1 MKKIISVAASFAL
14 LSLNHS
20 LAQSFDDEGTAYS
33 TAGVEI
39 WTEDEANELV
49 AMPSSFAC
57 IIKNTRGDVLP
68 NASWEALIDEEDCGL
83 ADADDRAA
91 TQYAR
96 GVFTSTRADN
106 SSPQSVTGW
115 FESLSGFKYIADVEI
130 SAPPSDDNPAGEW
143 TFAFYN
149 SGEDGSV
156 GPSDSDDIGFVDVAE
171 ADDGAVTITTATSYT
186 VPDGPDAGTVE
197 EDAALIKYNA
207 DDTVSFVGLRAED
220 GGQAIA
226 GKANDDFYYRVNF
239 SGNSI
244 DVEGLK
250 SGSVTA
256 LAGLANASTSDACF
270 RRNNPWQSVNRY
282 DLFTEA
288 GARVEL
294 NGGFGFETGASGDGT
309 NGYMGNWGVWM
320 DTENS
325 LFSPTNNSIAIRAD
339 VPGEDERVNRTLEWA
354 SGKLYRLETV
364 IEPLLNGT
372 TYRTW
377 APDNSFNWEEVD
389 AVYNASE
396 DRFDLTKVSD
406 GEAYGDI
413 TVTDAQN
420 NPWLARF
427 WSPEKQ
433 TEILWAFGE
442 TDPDQIT
449 FEKRADL
456 SKDATILENGI
467 TLAALY
473 DGGPDTGLPIAAA
486 SSARENFMQGSANDS
501 YILTSRAPGDGFESR
516 TLYIDNDGTAGLTAN
531 DDPVRYDFS
540 TSWSMTGQNYQS
552 YSDQNDS
559 GEFTGFWPYESFKL
573 YDPNDDDCDTPT
585 SGDCTKYEWSFGAM
599 EWDHSIIAAEED
611 GDLVQIDPPIF
622 FEYTHAAANERNG
635 DQSFSFRSVD
645 ENNPAAHTIG
655 NDSSFLISDDT
666 FDDKKYYLEYDGN
679 SLHGLPNIVIGDNEY
694 GHWVSL
700 INLADGTQLTAEGG
714 NTTYRVKAVEVS
726 ESLVE
731 ANISECESA
740 GVKFTDPTSLGIT
753 ITDVPDVDDGTL
765 PTALWSEIPTDEN
778 LTCTVT
784 HGDAGNCSSN

>member
-1 MKKIISVAASFAL
+1 MRKLISVAASFAL

-20 LAQSFDDEGTAYS
+20 LAQSFNDDGTAYS

-39 WTEDEANELV
+39 WTEDEANQLV
-49 AMPSSFAC
+49 EMPSSFAC

-115 FESLSGFKYIADVEI
+115 FESLNGFKFLADVEI

-143 TFAFYN
+143 TFSYYN

-156 GPSDSDDIGFVDVAE
+156 GPSDSLDIGFVDVAE
-171 ADDGAVTITTATSYT
+171 ADDGAVTITTATSY
-186 VPDGPDAGTVE
+186 VVRGGPNEGTVE

-207 DDTVSFVGLRAED
+207 DDTVSFIGLRDYD
-220 GGQAIA
+220 GGQAVA

-239 SGNSI
+239 SGNGINI
-244 DVEGLK
+244 DGIK
-250 SGSVTA
+250 SGDLAA
-256 LAGLANASTSDACF
+256 LQALQNSQPSSTACF
-270 RRNNPWQSVNRY
+270 QRNNPWQSVNRY

-294 NGGFGFETGASGDGT
+294 NGGFGFETGESGDGS

-325 LFSPTNNSIAIRAD
+325 LFSPTTNSIAIRAD
-339 VPGEDERVNRTLEWA
+339 VSGEDERVSRTLEWA
-354 SGKLYRLETV
+354 PGKLYRLETV
-364 IEPLLNGT
+364 MEPLLNGT

-377 APDNSFNWEEVD
+377 APNNDDWAEVD
-389 AVYNASE
+389 AVYNANLSL
-396 DRFDLTKVSD
+396 FDLTKVSD
-406 GEAYGDI
+406 GSDHGVINAD
-413 TVTDAQN
+413 DAQD

-442 TDPDQIT
+442 TNPNQIT

-456 SKDATILENGI
+456 SKDATILANGI

-486 SSARENFMQGSANDS
+486 SSARDNFMQGSADDT
-501 YILTSRAPGDGFESR
+501 YILTSRAPSDGFEAR
-516 TLYIDNDGTAGLTAN
+516 TLYIDNDGVAGLTSN

-540 TSWSMTGQNYQS
+540 ASLSMAGQNYQS

-573 YDPNDDDCDTPT
+573 YVPGATGCNTP
-585 SGDCTKYEWSFGAM
+585 SSDDCTKYEWSFGAM
-599 EWDHSIIAAEED
+599 EWDHSIIAAEE
-611 GDLVQIDPPIF
+611 GGELVQIDPPIF
-622 FEYTHAAANERNG
+622 FEYTHDAANERNG
-635 DQSFSFRSVD
+635 DQSFSFSSID
-645 ENNPAAHTIG
+645 ENNPAAHTIT
-655 NDSSFLISDDT
+655 NESSFLISDDT
-666 FDDKKYYLEYDGN
+666 FDERNYYLEYDGN
-679 SLHGLPNIVIGDNEY
+679 SIHGLPNIVIGDADY

-700 INLADGTQLTAEGG
+700 INLQDGTQLTAEDD
-714 NTTYRVKAVEVS
+714 TTYRVKAVEVS

-731 ANISECESA
+731 LDNPADCPADI
-740 GVKFTDPTSLGIT
+740 VFTDASTLGIG
-753 ITDVPDVDDGTL
+753 ITDIPDVDDGNL
-765 PTALWSEIPTDEN
+765 PTALWSEIPSDET
-778 LTCTVT
+778 LVCTVT
-784 HGDAGNCSSN
+784 HGDAGNCSN